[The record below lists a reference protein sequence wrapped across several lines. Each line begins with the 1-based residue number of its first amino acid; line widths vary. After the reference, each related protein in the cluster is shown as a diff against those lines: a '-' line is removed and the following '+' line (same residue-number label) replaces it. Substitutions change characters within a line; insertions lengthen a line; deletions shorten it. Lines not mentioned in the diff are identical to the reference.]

1 MVNKQRKETLNY
13 LKKNQHKMN
22 LQEIL
27 KDVAEFQIATGQI
40 KEHSSIPQ
48 LQTVKEAKLHFDLM
62 ERIKNLWM
70 RVNPMT

>member
-1 MVNKQRKETLNY
+1 
-13 LKKNQHKMN
+13 MN

-48 LQTVKEAKLHFDLM
+48 LQTVKAKLHFDLM
-62 ERIKNLWM
+62 RERIKNLWT

>member
-1 MVNKQRKETLNY
+1 

-48 LQTVKEAKLHFDLM
+48 LQTVKAKLRFDLM
-62 ERIKNLWM
+62 REENQIYGCE
-70 RVNPMT
+70 

>member
-1 MVNKQRKETLNY
+1 
-13 LKKNQHKMN
+13 MN

-48 LQTVKEAKLHFDLM
+48 LQTVKSKTLRPY
-62 ERIKNLWM
+62 ERRNQGIYGC
-70 RVNPMT
+70 R

>member
-1 MVNKQRKETLNY
+1 
-13 LKKNQHKMN
+13 MN

-27 KDVAEFQIATGQI
+27 KDVAEFQIAAGQI

-48 LQTVKEAKLHFDLM
+48 LQTVKAKLHFDLM
-62 ERIKNLWM
+62 RESNLWM